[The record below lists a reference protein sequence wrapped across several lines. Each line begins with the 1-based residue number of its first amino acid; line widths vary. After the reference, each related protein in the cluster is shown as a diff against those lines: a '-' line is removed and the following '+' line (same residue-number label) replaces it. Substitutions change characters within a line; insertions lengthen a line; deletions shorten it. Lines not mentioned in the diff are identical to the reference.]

1 MEGFYWVLL
10 LAAGAVAAA
19 LDLSALK
26 SEASLPRDFLGFR
39 NTYIVVYS
47 MMMSGD
53 WLQGPYVYALYSHY
67 GYDVGAIGKLFIA
80 GFGSSLLFGTVVGS
94 LADKWGRKRAGLL
107 YVAAYVLSCVTKHS
121 PNYGVLMLGRF
132 FGGIATSLL
141 FSAFESWVV
150 AEHTRRGYDE
160 AWISGLF
167 SKAIFF
173 GNGLVAILC
182 GLLANSLVYTAELGP
197 VAPFDAAICVL
208 LAGGLIIFLRWG
220 ENYGTISDQSI
231 VQQYTHALS
240 IIRGDR
246 RVFLLGAIQSCFE
259 GAMYTF
265 VFLWTPALSPN
276 GEEIPHGFI
285 FAIFMACSMCGSALA
300 SRLMSTPSTS
310 VESYMRTVMMVA
322 ALCLAVPVLVP
333 DMGGSPGSGLPLGG
347 QIKLLAFLGFEVC
360 VGIFWPSLMKLRS
373 RYVPE
378 EVRSTIMNLFRVP
391 LNLFVCVVLYNASL
405 FPVSGMF
412 SMCVVLLLV
421 SLGSVTAL
429 EKHTR
434 QAGMSAA

>member
-1 MEGFYWVLL
+1 MLL

-300 SRLMSTPSTS
+300 SRLMNTPSTS